1 MDIFCKNVHGRVVI
15 RYLAFIIRNLKIFC
29 VIFLKKMV
37 VRVAVLPRVD
47 QLTKVMPN
55 FWRAV
60 YSTTVCNW
68 SLDMTPI
75 PLKVFWAK
83 LKFEIRSNFE
93 ELWLKMSSVD
103 HSKNFTHVTTMLL
116 SWRVW
121 LLCDRPNM
129 FWTRALEN
137 FVEFQ
142 IRLKYWQLDGRLT
155 CSNFFF
161 KKNTM
166 PSWCSL

>member
-55 FWRAV
+55 FWSAV

-83 LKFEIRSNFE
+83 LKEWILFQYSILRHKCNDVVYVRVLTKQLPYIFVRCDETANR
-93 ELWLKMSSVD
+93 D
-103 HSKNFTHVTTMLL
+103 HSILISYV
-116 SWRVW
+116 
-121 LLCDRPNM
+121 LLCIQMNRSANKI
-129 FWTRALEN
+129 LEL
-137 FVEFQ
+137 FQ
-142 IRLKYWQLDGRLT
+142 MECVHIWMTGNSKR
-155 CSNFFF
+155 
-161 KKNTM
+161 
-166 PSWCSL
+166 